1 MMIKRYFV
9 ILNVL
14 LITAA
19 IYFGVKAFYRMGTVQ
34 LDYTPLTGESDQS
47 ASFSEDETSQ
57 PVAHY
62 NSIIE
67 RNLFNTKE
75 KEEIIQEE
83 PKEEEDKELEET
95 KLSLKLWGTVSGNS
109 KKAYA
114 VIEDTKER
122 KQNLYREGDTI
133 QNAVVKKILREELI
147 LSVNGKD
154 ESLKMEERKAGPR
167 PAGIGQDDRPG
178 VGPASALS
186 PPSEAEPDSE
196 ARKIALKR
204 AEVEEAI
211 SDVNNLMQQVRIRP
225 HFKNGK
231 PDGLTLTRIRPDSIF
246 RKLGLRSGDVLTGI
260 DGNPIESVDDAL
272 KFYNS
277 LKTSSNVGIQLR
289 RRGKVETIDYNIE
302 E

>member
-1 MMIKRYFV
+1 M
-9 ILNVL
+9 LNIL

-19 IYFGVKAFYRMGTVQ
+19 IYFGVRAFYRMGTVQ
-34 LDYTPLTGESDQS
+34 LDYTPLAEKTNQS
-47 ASFSEDETSQ
+47 ASFSEDEASQ

-75 KEEIIQEE
+75 KEEVVQEE
-83 PKEEEDKELEET
+83 PEAEENTELEET
-95 KLSLKLWGTVSGNS
+95 KLKLKLWGTVSGNS
-109 KKAYA
+109 KRAYA

-154 ESLKMEERKAGPR
+154 ESLKMEEKKSGPR
-167 PAGIGQDDRPG
+167 SGGIGQDRPG
-178 VGPASALS
+178 VGPASTLS
-186 PPSEAEPDSE
+186 PPSEADTDSE
-196 ARKIALKR
+196 SRKVALKR

-289 RRGKVETIDYNIE
+289 RRGKVETIDYSIE